1 MQGTPPFPDKKYGLI
16 YADPPWE
23 HNVEKKDSMRKRHY
37 PRMSCEDICN
47 LGVLSVSESDAVL
60 YLWSTYPHIREA
72 LSVMEAW
79 GFEYKSQY
87 VWVKDKIG
95 MGYWVRGQHEL
106 LLIGKKGGFRCP
118 DPDKRRSSVINAPRG
133 KHSQKPDCVRDM
145 LSDMFPDHEK
155 IELFAR
161 QRFLGWDAWGNEV

>member
-1 MQGTPPFPDKKYGLI
+1 
-16 YADPPWE
+16 
-23 HNVEKKDSMRKRHY
+23 MRKRHY
-37 PRMSCEDICN
+37 LRMSCDDICN
-47 LGVLSVSESDAVL
+47 DRCVKRFLNLML
-60 YLWSTYPHIREA
+60 FYTLWYQHIRHIRES
-72 LSVMEAW
+72 LSVMDAW

-106 LLIGKKGGFRCP
+106 LLIGKKGRFRCP

-133 KHSQKPDCVRDM
+133 KHSQKPNCVRDM
-145 LSDMFPDHEK
+145 LSDMFPHHDK

-161 QRFLGWDAWGNEV
+161 ERFAGWDAWGNEV